1 MFEKSYFSALQDYLE
16 SCCTDE
22 LTPEEQ
28 EYYNAL
34 YAVVGINRKYGKD
47 NAIAFLMHPPFNCS
61 RQRARRMYDEAINLF
76 FADDTI
82 ENRAHRQMIFDNLQK
97 AALVVLKSA
106 TSPKD
111 MEVYGNLM
119 IQAWKVKQLDKED
132 PVKRKE
138 FKEKEFKVYTLDS
151 KLIGIPMVDRN
162 ELARQIDG
170 LEDVSQRDKERLKQ
184 DAGVVD
190 INFEELLDDTQDST
204 ADKR

>member
-1 MFEKSYFSALQDYLE
+1 M
-16 SCCTDE
+16 
-22 LTPEEQ
+22 
-28 EYYNAL
+28 

-47 NAIAFLMHPPFNCS
+47 NAIAFLMHPPFNCT

-106 TSPKD
+106 TSSKD

>member
-1 MFEKSYFSALQDYLE
+1 
-16 SCCTDE
+16 
-22 LTPEEQ
+22 
-28 EYYNAL
+28 
-34 YAVVGINRKYGKD
+34 
-47 NAIAFLMHPPFNCS
+47 
-61 RQRARRMYDEAINLF
+61 
-76 FADDTI
+76 
-82 ENRAHRQMIFDNLQK
+82 
-97 AALVVLKSA
+97 
-106 TSPKD
+106 

>member
-16 SCCTDE
+16 SGCTDE

-34 YAVVGINRKYGKD
+34 YAIVGINRKYGKD
-47 NAIAFLMHPPFNCS
+47 NAIAFLMHPPFNCT
-61 RQRARRMYDEAINLF
+61 RPRARRMYDEAINLF

-106 TSPKD
+106 TSSKD